1 MKENRDCPNSEH
13 KNSFVQPH
21 VEGFMLPLTLIGWVF
36 TVLSFL
42 FFPEKLFISIRFEK
56 LVTKFFQADV
66 YAVESLFVCNVRTF
80 IMFCSEHVVDKCVY
94 LECSDVAHVYPCS

>member
-1 MKENRDCPNSEH
+1 MYASVDADWMGVYCSKLS
-13 KNSFVQPH
+13 
-21 VEGFMLPLTLIGWVF
+21 VF
-36 TVLSFL
+36 S
-42 FFPEKLFISIRFEK
+42 EKLFIPIRFEI

-80 IMFCSEHVVDKCVY
+80 IMFCSEHVVYKCVY

>member
-1 MKENRDCPNSEH
+1 MKEDRDCIFRTQ
-13 KNSFVQPH
+13 KTFVQPH

-42 FFPEKLFISIRFEK
+42 FFLRSFLFQSDLKYWSRI
-56 LVTKFFQADV
+56 FFQADV

-80 IMFCSEHVVDKCVY
+80 IMFCSEHVVYKCVY
-94 LECSDVAHVYPCS
+94 LECSDVAHVYPYS